1 MFEFKGIVVGLGVG
15 ITRDCSIIM
24 IAQYFKKKR
33 EFVEILTVAGSGLG
47 IVYMSTLLRK
57 SIDAF
62 GWR

>member
-1 MFEFKGIVVGLGVG
+1 MHEKGIIVGLGVG

-33 EFVEILTVAGSGLG
+33 EFVEALTVAGSGLG
-47 IVYMSTLLRK
+47 IVIMSTFLKK

-62 GWR
+62 SWR